1 LSLLAADAIHDVR
14 GLVALAA
21 EGSSQFVVD
30 GGEHHANHLHA
41 GNLGYNEPMVW
52 VVWDCFLGATL
63 KKVAERQVLL
73 SNCCPEL
80 AGQLQLIS

>member
-1 LSLLAADAIHDVR
+1 LLAADAIHDVR

-21 EGSSQFVVD
+21 EGSSQFVVT
-30 GGEHHANHLHA
+30 AVSIMPITFTP

-63 KKVAERQVLL
+63 KKVAERQV
-73 SNCCPEL
+73 CCPTVVQSWQ
-80 AGQLQLIS
+80 ASYN